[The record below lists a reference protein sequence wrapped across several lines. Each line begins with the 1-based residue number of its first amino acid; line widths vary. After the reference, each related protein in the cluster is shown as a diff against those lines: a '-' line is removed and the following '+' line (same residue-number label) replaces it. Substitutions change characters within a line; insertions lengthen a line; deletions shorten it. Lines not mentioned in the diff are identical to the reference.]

1 MKSASL
7 ILACWPWLFCVAFF
21 GCGDNELAEVNFIRS
36 DPPTGSTRVPTVLAR
51 VELFFDGIP
60 QSVTVDGVPAHVEHT
75 IATWEIPDELDSGD
89 IKLAVEWSN
98 KDGSEGEGAII
109 HYTTAHVSFDT
120 PLLVE
125 STIRD
130 KYVDKYVDLDQV
142 NLSGITFRFT
152 GVVRPGTIEI
162 RPEGGKPLNWSAKW
176 RCDSVTITPPQ
187 GGQLLPGKDYVITI
201 TGVKFERPDIREDA
215 IEAFYARIPFST
227 KE

>member
-7 ILACWPWLFCVAFF
+7 ILACWSWAFCVAFS

-36 DPPTGSTRVPTVLAR
+36 DPPTDSIVPTVLAR

-75 IATWEIPDELDSGD
+75 IATWEIPDEFDSGN
-89 IKLAVEWSN
+89 IKLAVEWLN
-98 KDGSEGEGAII
+98 QDGSEGKGAII
-109 HYTTAHVSFDT
+109 HYRTALVSYDT

-130 KYVDKYVDLDQV
+130 KYVDSEQV
-142 NLSGITFRFT
+142 NRSGITFRFT

-162 RPEGGKPLNWSAKW
+162 QSKSGMSLNWIAEW
-176 RCDSVTITPPQ
+176 VDDSVTITPSQ
-187 GGQLLPGKDYVITI
+187 GMQLLPGKDYVIII
-201 TGVKFERPDIREDA
+201 TDVKFERPDIREEA

-227 KE
+227 KK